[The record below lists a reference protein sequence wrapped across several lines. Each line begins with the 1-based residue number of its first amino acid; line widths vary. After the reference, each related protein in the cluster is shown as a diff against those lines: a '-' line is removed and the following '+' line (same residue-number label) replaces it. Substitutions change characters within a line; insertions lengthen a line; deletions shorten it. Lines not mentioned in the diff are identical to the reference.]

1 MSAEIARRCSAKAS
15 PRQPLEFTTSYA
27 SAGSFSIKA
36 NYSGDGNFLSS
47 MSATLKEVVNR
58 SAVSVT
64 VSSDVN
70 PSVYGQSVTFTATL
84 TTSGPT
90 LDGQSVTFKSGPTIL
105 GSATISGGVASL
117 STSALN
123 AGTRTV
129 TASYSGD
136 AAHSPASGSTTQ
148 VVAKAST
155 TMSLTSDVN
164 PSKVG
169 ENVTFT
175 ATVSSGTAVPTGT
188 VKFKHRQY
196 VAGNRNSVWRSR
208 NSNHKL
214 APSRFGQNHGH
225 LRGDA
230 ELHGEFCIDGAA
242 GAINA
247 VNNWLAGLFSRT
259 GRGPSFLRAARVPR
273 RVTV

>member
-1 MSAEIARRCSAKAS
+1 VTYTATAS
-15 PRQPLEFTTSYA
+15 PQFSGTPTGTITFKQGGVILNTVALSGGVATFTTSYA

-58 SAVSVT
+58 SAVSVA

-105 GSATISGGVASL
+105 GNATISGGVATV

-123 AGTRTV
+123 AGSKTV

-136 AAHSPASGSTTQ
+136 AAHSPASGSITQ

-155 TMSLTSDVN
+155 TMSLTSDLN
-164 PSKVG
+164 PSTAG
-169 ENVTFT
+169 QDVTFT

-188 VKFKHRQY
+188 VKFKRGSTLVGTATLSGG
-196 VAGNRNSVWRSR
+196 VATLTTNS
-208 NSNHKL
+208 L
-214 APSRFGQNHGH
+214 P
-225 LRGDA
+225 
-230 ELHGEFCIDGAA
+230 A
-242 GAINA
+242 GSDKITATYATTLN
-247 VNNWLAGLFSRT
+247 FT
-259 GRGPSFLRAARVPR
+259 GSSSSMVQQ
-273 RVTV
+273 VQ